1 LLQTITS
8 SDHFYDYVTLAVIFL
23 ACFNA
28 AEVLFLLYNKTKIE
42 RSERKR
48 QNLKRL
54 ASTALITATNPADLL
69 PKPETEDEFAAYSE
83 AIASVL
89 DSFEGEVAEK
99 ASRLLTGLGIDTH
112 YRRLARH
119 RTWYKRGNAIDILSS
134 FRLRANK
141 EFFLAVFRSEPTAE
155 VKYRIL
161 YGLSRLVRGHE
172 EIKELA
178 RLLVRKAPPK
188 SLAFIFD
195 PALERHFT
203 RVFERHLL
211 ARFKKAV
218 GYFRAREYGRGVKA
232 MRGLGLGLT
241 PSGDDFISGL
251 LAGLNFAR
259 QSLRFDADSLIEKIY
274 FYAEGGNL
282 VSNSFL
288 RCSYEGRVNAKIRR
302 VMTAL
307 ARRNKRELAAAAMAA
322 LRSGHTS
329 GADYCSGLVFAL
341 LEEFKPADK

>member
-1 LLQTITS
+1 M
-8 SDHFYDYVTLAVIFL
+8 D
-23 ACFNA
+23 
-28 AEVLFLLYNKTKIE
+28 
-42 RSERKR
+42 
-48 QNLKRL
+48 
-54 ASTALITATNPADLL
+54 LIS
-69 PKPETEDEFAAYSE
+69 YG
-83 AIASVL
+83 
-89 DSFEGEVAEK
+89 DSIPEGEY
-99 ASRLLTGLGIDTH
+99 RLH
-112 YRRLARH
+112 SAFS
-119 RTWYKRGNAIDILSS
+119 NAINFRRGRFIVSLVPPRTGAGPLNVVLKQLPPGAT
-134 FRLRANK
+134 RLRSTRFFFYIDENRLRKEPESLYSSSVPQMAADPDTVSAN
-141 EFFLAVFRSEPTAE
+141 AE
-155 VKYRIL
+155 
-161 YGLSRLVRGHE
+161 
-172 EIKELA
+172 ELA

-218 GYFRAREYGRGVKA
+218 GYFRGRDYGRGVKA

-288 RCSYEGRVNAKIRR
+288 RCSYEGKVNEKVRR
-302 VMTAL
+302 LMKAL
-307 ARRNKRELAAAAMAA
+307 AGRSRRELSAAAAAA

-329 GADYCSGLVFAL
+329 GADYCAGLVFAL

>member
-1 LLQTITS
+1 M
-8 SDHFYDYVTLAVIFL
+8 D
-23 ACFNA
+23 
-28 AEVLFLLYNKTKIE
+28 
-42 RSERKR
+42 
-48 QNLKRL
+48 
-54 ASTALITATNPADLL
+54 LIS
-69 PKPETEDEFAAYSE
+69 YG
-83 AIASVL
+83 
-89 DSFEGEVAEK
+89 DSIPEGEY
-99 ASRLLTGLGIDTH
+99 RLH
-112 YRRLARH
+112 SAFS
-119 RTWYKRGNAIDILSS
+119 NAINFRRGRFIVSLVPPRTGAGPLNVVLKQLPPGAT
-134 FRLRANK
+134 RLRSTRFFFYIDENRLRKEPESLYSSSVPQVAADPDTVSAN
-141 EFFLAVFRSEPTAE
+141 AE
-155 VKYRIL
+155 
-161 YGLSRLVRGHE
+161 
-172 EIKELA
+172 ELA

-203 RVFERHLL
+203 RVFEKHLL

-302 VMTAL
+302 VMAAL
-307 ARRNKRELAAAAMAA
+307 ARRNKRELAAAATAA